1 MYRVIV
7 PLAAVS
13 TVAIGA
19 WRGMR
24 RLAELSSKWTIM
36 IVVLVLAASGVYR
49 SVRRKLSILTDV
61 KLRGY
66 MPYKLGNLDKVD
78 FKYFGIENGGVTYYS
93 YTQVTLPSG
102 KCYGVEYVAGV
113 LSSVSSRYV
122 TDLRGGRIVTVDG
135 IPPGY
140 EYSGNDGYLHIRK
153 GYGLDD
159 YREKYGIGYGRMRG
173 VFLDYRREVYRKLL
187 MDGKI
192 SRENVN

>member
-1 MYRVIV
+1 M
-7 PLAAVS
+7 
-13 TVAIGA
+13 
-19 WRGMR
+19 WKM
-24 RLAELSSKWTIM
+24 M
-36 IVVLVLAASGVYR
+36 IVMLVLTASGLYR

-66 MPYKLGNLDKVD
+66 MPYRLCNLDKID
-78 FKYFGIENGGVTYYS
+78 FKYAGIENGGVTYYS
-93 YTQVTLPSG
+93 YMQITIPNG
-102 KCYGVEYVAGV
+102 KYYGVEYVAGV

-122 TDLRGGRIVTVDG
+122 NDLRGGRIVTVDG
-135 IPPGY
+135 IPP
-140 EYSGNDGYLHIRK
+140 EFVYSGNDGFLYIRK

-192 SRENVN
+192 SRENVI